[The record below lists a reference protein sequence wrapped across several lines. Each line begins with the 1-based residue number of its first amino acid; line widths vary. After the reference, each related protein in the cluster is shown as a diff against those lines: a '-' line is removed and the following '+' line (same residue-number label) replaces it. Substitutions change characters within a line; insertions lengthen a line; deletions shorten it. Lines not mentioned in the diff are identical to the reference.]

1 MSTTVIQ
8 KRKLYEEVELRIE
21 LDIMSGKLKEGDLL
35 PSERDL
41 MKSFGVGR
49 PAVREAL
56 QSLRKRGLVSITNGE
71 RSRVTRPNV
80 NDLLEQLSAA
90 VQLYAADPKGLQA
103 LHDLRTFLEAGFAR
117 EAAQKATP
125 DDILRLEALLAANKR
140 AIGDRDE
147 FERTDNDFH
156 FMLAEICGNAL
167 LAQVHKSL
175 IHWLSHQRSIVLRH
189 PNIEL
194 ISYEL
199 HEGLFKSIA
208 ARDPER
214 AEVALRASLENVD
227 AVYWRTKSE
236 LDTLKRIMH

>member
-1 MSTTVIQ
+1 MSTNVIH
-8 KRKLYEEVELRIE
+8 KRKLYEEIELRIE
-21 LDIMSGKLKEGDLL
+21 VDIVSGKMKEGDLL
-35 PSERDL
+35 PSEREI

-56 QSLRKRGLVSITNGE
+56 QSLRKKGLVSIASGE
-71 RSRVTRPNV
+71 RSRVTRPDV
-80 NDLLEQLSAA
+80 ADLIEQLSAA

-103 LHDLRTFLEAGFAR
+103 LHDMRTFLETGFAR
-117 EAAQKATP
+117 EAALNATP
-125 DDILRLEALLAANKR
+125 DHVRKLEALLAANKR

-147 FERTDNDFH
+147 FERTDNEFH
-156 FMLAEICGNAL
+156 YMLAEICGNEP
-167 LAQVHKSL
+167 LAQIHKSL
-175 IHWLSHQRSIVLRH
+175 IQWLSHQRSIVLRY

-236 LDTLKRIMH
+236 LATLKRIIH